1 MKPSSPNAS
10 KSNLDRRKDKSFV
23 FVHGMTHGGGMIGS
37 HRQRLWHIVHS
48 FLSCPPAPS
57 A

>member
-1 MKPSSPNAS
+1 
-10 KSNLDRRKDKSFV
+10 
-23 FVHGMTHGGGMIGS
+23 MTHGGGMIGS